1 MQLENSDTNQL
12 LGSYD
17 NFLQIWKEQTEEELH
32 RDKRGY
38 AHEHIHIKIERDKT
52 SDDHYQ
58 VSFFKGRNNI
68 EFLGKKQLHLNEFG
82 SSTDCLI
89 CVGEDDS
96 ISLSSGLG
104 LIDNQEEE
112 PYRLKKCRPFS
123 GFIEY
128 ALTDDH
134 EEYHRKGDLE
144 IHDQGG
150 MAELIYEGNHFTVE
164 LTQLV
169 FAHKIYL
176 MKVAIYDVPMSEVGI
191 NSKAISY
198 AWTSPK
204 SKRLGINIRR
214 LITGWTYI
222 EEGFL
227 SSNNMDLDEQ

>member
-1 MQLENSDTNQL
+1 MQDSSTDQL

-17 NFLQIWKEQTEEELH
+17 NFLQIWKEQTDEDLH
-32 RDKRGY
+32 KDKRGY
-38 AHEHIHIKIERDKT
+38 AHEHIHIKIEKDK
-52 SDDHYQ
+52 SLDDHYQ

-68 EFLGKKQLHLNEFG
+68 EFLGKKEVHKNEIG
-82 SSTDCLI
+82 SSNESLI
-89 CVGEDDS
+89 CIEDDGS
-96 ISLSSGLG
+96 ICLTNGLG
-104 LIDNQEEE
+104 LVDDQEEE
-112 PYRLKKCRPFS
+112 PYRLQKCRSFS

-134 EEYHRKGDLE
+134 EEYHRLGDLT

-150 MAELIYEGNHFTVE
+150 MAELDYKGNHYTVE

-176 MKVAIYDVPMSEVGI
+176 MKVAIYDMPLSQVGI

-198 AWTSPK
+198 AWTSPE
-204 SKRLGINIRR
+204 SKRLGINIRK
-214 LITGWTYI
+214 LVTGWTYI

-227 SSNNMDLDEQ
+227 SSNNMDLE